1 MGASNSTLNIS
12 EMAMSAKLTQSNRV
26 ESNINCRVSQDNTIS
41 LSQLGCGSATANV
54 GGINQ
59 GNDAFCRVEQN
70 MNTINNQK
78 AKQDLQ
84 QTLQQAAESTMK
96 GINVGTT
103 NSAEN
108 RSRTSVRGEVE
119 LDNVTAQNCNAD
131 IFQLNQLYLTQ
142 SGIQGAC
149 DANFNDI
156 TQNNKA
162 NASAKCG
169 LKSKN
174 TQDAEQRI
182 SQSVSQ
188 VASATMVGIDPRM
201 IYLIHAI
208 LGLAGTALFVWATKS
223 MFAKLLLLVI
233 IGLLIFNIYQ
243 LSGTKNPLDSEI
255 PWPYTYFTDD
265 THYYEEMKQTG
276 QDKNLFIVKYS
287 KVFPLTTEET
297 ASSDLK
303 NIMMKKGLMNE
314 EYKNIHGYN
323 NSGNINKG
331 EEDTN
336 FTASSSGATGGISK
350 YGGKWPQPE
359 DASDFM
365 YLPDNIKKYYAFEII
380 KYGIDE
386 EGNIVVLDE
395 PITLFYTE
403 LNEIFWNYD
412 LLKET
417 KCIDDKICGIDESNF
432 LKVGGLPARGG
443 KQCTTDEDC
452 GDDDYFC
459 GTGGVGCI
467 KCDYCKKADDGYGGS
482 KKGGKYCMETC
493 GTSTPTRISLRD
505 ELDKCKICLGNILQ
519 QTEILESGKIKY
531 KDVRD
536 IRHSSTYPNYISY
549 IQDSEFNSELS
560 NDYSDNIPSVY
571 GTIRLKTSANG
582 DKKIKRYE
590 GKNRNNEDLWI
601 DVDVGFSEAEFPSSI
616 NLKDNIDLVNDF
628 IQMKDSYIT
637 SNSLNPTEKCIY
649 TPIEYEPKPSDTDS
663 SGCSL
668 DYTNPKPL
676 DKSKAQELTVSGS
689 GWSSATD
696 ITYPDGC
703 ESEADTTDT
712 CYNIGNSK
720 CVDQYEATCGIL
732 SGRASEVYKN
742 NNPRSTFSPCDTDK
756 KLNNIKT
763 LKGADEGV
771 CGEAAYNGSLPD
783 GVNDILQLWNDQC
796 KSLCCVDADSVG
808 TELSTIFNQGHQ
820 GHCKYVPSGS
830 IGEFKRILPHETN
843 VIGIRMYRDGSNMN
857 ESPDKRIIDKLNN
870 AKIGSYILLV
880 VFIILLIKSLF
891 KSD

>member
-1 MGASNSTLNIS
+1 
-12 EMAMSAKLTQSNRV
+12 
-26 ESNINCRVSQDNTIS
+26 
-41 LSQLGCGSATANV
+41 
-54 GGINQ
+54 
-59 GNDAFCRVEQN
+59 
-70 MNTINNQK
+70 
-78 AKQDLQ
+78 
-84 QTLQQAAESTMK
+84 MK
-96 GINVGTT
+96 GINIGTT

-108 RSRTSVRGEVE
+108 RSRTSVHGEVE

-131 IFQLNQLYLTQ
+131 IFQLNQMYLTQ

-149 DANFNDI
+149 DINFNNV

-188 VASATMVGIDPRM
+188 VASATMVGIDPAWLYA
-201 IYLIHAI
+201 IYTVAG
-208 LGLAGTALFVWATKS
+208 LGGGFLFVWATKS
-223 MFAKLLLLVI
+223 MIPKLILLII

-255 PWPYTYFTDD
+255 PLPYTLFTDD
-265 THYYEEMKQTG
+265 SHYYEEMKQTG

-287 KVFPLTTEET
+287 KVFPLTSTES

-314 EYKNIHGYN
+314 EYKKIQGYN
-323 NSGNINKG
+323 NSGSINKG
-331 EEDTN
+331 EEDPK

-365 YLPDNIKKYYAFEII
+365 YLPVNIIKYYAFEII

-386 EGNIVVLDE
+386 GGNIVVLDE

-412 LLKET
+412 LLKES
-417 KCIDDKICGIDESNF
+417 KCVDDKICGIDESNF

-443 KQCTTDEDC
+443 KKCITDEDC
-452 GDDDYFC
+452 EDDDYFC

-493 GTSTPTRISLRD
+493 EESTSTRISLRD

-536 IRHSSTYPNYISY
+536 IRHSSTYPDYISY
-549 IQDSEFNSELS
+549 IQDSEFNSEIS

-616 NLKDNIDLVNDF
+616 NLKVNIELVNDF
-628 IQMKDSYIT
+628 IQMKDNYIT
-637 SNSLNPTEKCIY
+637 SNNLNPTEKCIY
-649 TPIEYEPKPSDTDS
+649 TPIEYEPKPSDGSDADS
-663 SGCSL
+663 SGCPL

-676 DKSKAQELTVSGS
+676 DNSKAQELTADTSSS

-696 ITYPDGC
+696 ITYPEGC
-703 ESEADTTDT
+703 ESGADTTDT

-742 NNPRSTFSPCDTDK
+742 NNPRSEFSPCDTGK
-756 KLNNIKT
+756 KLDNIKT
-763 LKGADEGV
+763 LTGPGDTDEGV

-796 KSLCCVDADSVG
+796 KSLCCVDVG
-808 TELSTIFNQGHQ
+808 SSGSGIGTSTELSTIFNQGHQ

-843 VIGIRMYRDGSNMN
+843 VIGIRMCRDGSNMGEN
-857 ESPDKRIIDKLNN
+857 PDKRIIDKFAGLFCGNISLNLSW
-870 AKIGSYILLV
+870 K
-880 VFIILLIKSLF
+880 FLI
-891 KSD
+891 